1 MICGL
6 QAAVAGRAAGMLL
19 EVFQQR
25 EVQVLVQ
32 RLVGADDFLVDRQ
45 REVDAWQVDA
55 DLQALEVGFVGAPGM
70 VAHRVDGGAERQLIL
85 GGLGGV
91 DAGLAGGV
99 AHAQPAGG
107 RQFGHAV
114 RRMAELVG
122 REHARPDL
130 AAVGVA
136 QVDVIVQVGRAGL
149 QGHAHAVQQ
158 GGQRIGLQRE
168 ALGLGVFVQGI
179 ADLGGDQAVALDL
192 FQEVMQQ
199 RLVGA
204 AKARLHAGLGQA
216 GLGGAARLGVLEQ
229 PALEVRAAPGRRHVG
244 VGPGVQRAVECF
256 VQQ

>member
-1 MICGL
+1 M
-6 QAAVAGRAAGMLL
+6 
-19 EVFQQR
+19 
-25 EVQVLVQ
+25 Q

-70 VAHRVDGGAERQLIL
+70 VAHRVDGGAERQLVL

-107 RQFGHAV
+107 DSSATPSGAWPSW
-114 RRMAELVG
+114 L
-122 REHARPDL
+122 ARTRAIDL

-149 QGHAHAVQQ
+149 QCHAHAVQQ
-158 GGQRIGLQRE
+158 GDQWIGLQRE

-229 PALEVRAAPGRRHVG
+229 PASRCAPRQAG
-244 VGPGVQRAVECF
+244 AM
-256 VQQ
+256 

>member
-1 MICGL
+1 
-6 QAAVAGRAAGMLL
+6 MLL

-70 VAHRVDGGAERQLIL
+70 VAHRVDGGAERQLVL

-99 AHAQPAGG
+99 AHAQPGG

-114 RRMAELVG
+114 RRMAELVE
-122 REHARPDL
+122 REHARLDL

-136 QVDVIVQVGRAGL
+136 QVDVIVQVGRAGCS
-149 QGHAHAVQQ
+149 VT
-158 GGQRIGLQRE
+158 RT
-168 ALGLGVFVQGI
+168 
-179 ADLGGDQAVALDL
+179 
-192 FQEVMQQ
+192 
-199 RLVGA
+199 
-204 AKARLHAGLGQA
+204 
-216 GLGGAARLGVLEQ
+216 
-229 PALEVRAAPGRRHVG
+229 PSSRATSG
-244 VGPGVQRAVECF
+244 
-256 VQQ
+256 

>member
-1 MICGL
+1 
-6 QAAVAGRAAGMLL
+6 MLL

-70 VAHRVDGGAERQLIL
+70 VAHRVDGGAERQLVL

-122 REHARPDL
+122 ANTRDWISRPS
-130 AAVGVA
+130 A
-136 QVDVIVQVGRAGL
+136 
-149 QGHAHAVQQ
+149 
-158 GGQRIGLQRE
+158 
-168 ALGLGVFVQGI
+168 
-179 ADLGGDQAVALDL
+179 
-192 FQEVMQQ
+192 
-199 RLVGA
+199 
-204 AKARLHAGLGQA
+204 
-216 GLGGAARLGVLEQ
+216 
-229 PALEVRAAPGRRHVG
+229 
-244 VGPGVQRAVECF
+244 
-256 VQQ
+256 